1 MASAGHERT
10 ERRHAVR
17 RRAILDAAATEFA
30 EAGYQ
35 AATLDR
41 IGDRVG
47 LTKASLYHYVQ
58 GKEQLLAALL
68 DRVTA
73 DIAVQATVPADADPQ
88 TRLRRFVR
96 AHVRVATT
104 APEGMV
110 LAENIA
116 MLMARTAPDELATIR
131 QRHEDL
137 LADIIRDG
145 VADGAFRAMQVRPAV
160 KLLFGA
166 LNSIPRWFDPTGP
179 LDLDQLSDQ
188 VVDLLLSG
196 LTRPEQ
202 P

>member
-73 DIAVQATVPADADPQ
+73 DIAVQATVPADAHDP
-88 TRLRRFVR
+88 
-96 AHVRVATT
+96 
-104 APEGMV
+104 
-110 LAENIA
+110 
-116 MLMARTAPDELATIR
+116 
-131 QRHEDL
+131 
-137 LADIIRDG
+137 ADIHLPSVQDG
-145 VADGAFRAMQVRPAV
+145 LEGIAFVETCV
-160 KLLFGA
+160 KSNRMRGNWTTF
-166 LNSIPRWFDPTGP
+166 R
-179 LDLDQLSDQ
+179 
-188 VVDLLLSG
+188 V
-196 LTRPEQ
+196 
-202 P
+202 